1 MIMEKITNIKEC
13 RVYPLRKKDGEYL
26 RSRRRQQLLRENQ
39 GKSNNWKRIHGLT
52 ATRKKRGKTQQTI
65 EKT

>member
-13 RVYPLRKKDGEYL
+13 RVYPLRKKDREYL
-26 RSRRRQQLLRENQ
+26 RSRRRQQLLRKNRD
-39 GKSNNWKRIHGLT
+39 KSNNWKRIHGLP

>member
-13 RVYPLRKKDGEYL
+13 RVYPLRKKDREYL
-26 RSRRRQQLLRENQ
+26 RSRRRQQLLRENK